1 MQNFDYT
8 KATTLEAAVAA
19 IGPGGDRVSLIAGGT
34 DLLPLMKDE
43 IVTPRALVD
52 ITGLADLNY
61 IEERDGTLRLG
72 ALSTLSDIAAHPVVA
87 ARYPALAEACALAA
101 TPQLRNMSTIGGNL
115 LQQPRCWYYR
125 GEHNC
130 WLKGGE
136 VCFARN
142 GENEHHAIFLN
153 APSQSR
159 CVSVHPSD
167 PAVALLLFEAL
178 VRVQTASGETEVP
191 LREVYSVPT
200 PERRNGVSIPH
211 DAVITEI
218 VLPPLSGGRSVYL
231 KAMPRASWAFALV
244 SVGLYLR
251 VDGGRIEV
259 ARLAVG
265 GVAPVPLRFE
275 DVEAQMVG
283 QGVSRL
289 DADGLADILVAGA
302 TPLSQNGY
310 KVPLLRGL
318 FKQALSQATS

>member
-8 KATTLEAAVAA
+8 KAGTLEAARSAVGQGDGAA
-19 IGPGGDRVSLIAGGT
+19 LLAGGT

-52 ITGLADLNY
+52 IGGLTALSYVED
-61 IEERDGTLRLG
+61 RGGTLHLG
-72 ALSTLSDIAAHPVVA
+72 AMSTLSDIAAHPLVGE
-87 ARYPALAEACALAA
+87 RYPALAQACGLAA

-142 GENEHHAIFLN
+142 GDNEQHAIFLN
-153 APSQSR
+153 SPGESR

-167 PAVALLLFEAL
+167 PAVALLLFDAV
-178 VRVQTASGETEVP
+178 VRMKTPQGETEAP
-191 LREVYSVPT
+191 LRDLYVVPT
-200 PERRNGVSIPH
+200 PERRNSFAMPAG
-211 DAVITEI
+211 AVITEI
-218 VLPPLSGGRSVYL
+218 VLNPSASGRSVYL

-244 SVGLYLR
+244 SVGLYMR
-251 VDGGRIEV
+251 SEGGRIEE
-259 ARLAVG
+259 ARLTLG
-265 GVAPVPLRFE
+265 GVAPIPLRFPEVE
-275 DVEAQMVG
+275 DQLVG
-283 QGVSRL
+283 KETNRL
-289 DADGLADILVAGA
+289 DGDSLADSLVAAA

-318 FKQALSQATS
+318 FKQALSQVID

>member
-1 MQNFDYT
+1 MHNFDYT
-8 KATTLEAAVAA
+8 KAGTLEDAVSAVGAGNGAA
-19 IGPGGDRVSLIAGGT
+19 LLAGGT

-43 IVTPRALVD
+43 IVTPDRLVD
-52 ITGLADLNY
+52 IGGLSQLSY
-61 IEERDGTLRLG
+61 IDERDGTVHIG
-72 ALSTLSDIAAHPVVA
+72 SMSKLSDIAGHPLVA
-87 ARYPALAEACALAA
+87 ERYRALAQACGLAA

-142 GENEHHAIFLN
+142 GENEQHAIFLN
-153 APSQSR
+153 SPGQSR

-167 PAVALLLFEAL
+167 PAVALLLFDAVVRMNTPQGKTEA
-178 VRVQTASGETEVP
+178 P
-191 LREVYSVPT
+191 LSELYEVPT
-200 PERRNGVSIPH
+200 PQRRNGFVLPSG
-211 DAVITEI
+211 AVITEI
-218 VLPPLSGGRSVYL
+218 LLNPMDGGSSVYL

-251 VDGGRIEV
+251 IEAGRIED
-259 ARLAVG
+259 ARLTLG
-265 GVAPVPLRFE
+265 GVAPVPLRLQ

-283 QGVSRL
+283 RDATSL
-289 DADGLADILVAGA
+289 DRYLLAESLVAGA

-318 FKQALSQATS
+318 FKQALAQLLG